1 MTTLTLNTS
10 LLNSQSILVAFS
22 GGLDSTVLL
31 HQLVQW
37 RAQHPEVALRAIHI
51 HHGLSPHADSWVQ
64 HCESVCMQWQVP
76 LVVERVHLEDDGL
89 GIEAQARRA
98 RYQAFA
104 QTLLPGEVLMTAQHL
119 DDQCE
124 TFLLALKRGSGP
136 AGLSAMGECSP
147 FAGTQLIRPLLVQ
160 TREALETWARQH
172 ELCWIEDESNQ
183 DDTYDRNFLR
193 LRVTPLLQQRWPHF
207 AQAVARSAALC
218 AEQES
223 LLDELLASDLADCIT
238 VHGTL
243 LLVPLMMMSDVRRA
257 ALLRRWL
264 AGLNAPMP
272 SRDGLERIWQE
283 VALAR
288 EDASP
293 CFRLGEYEVRRYQ
306 SQLWWVKSVDGQSET
321 VIPWLEWK
329 TPLALPAGLGSVQ
342 LISAG
347 ELRMPQADEAVSI
360 RFKAPGLLHIVGR
373 NGGRKLK
380 KIWQEQGI
388 PPWRRDTTPML
399 FYGETLIA
407 AAGVFVTREGA
418 AEDEEGVSLVWRGK

>member
-31 HQLVQW
+31 HQLVLW
-37 RAQHPEVALRAIHI
+37 RAQNPEVALRAIHI

-64 HCESVCMQWQVP
+64 HCESVCAQWQVS

-136 AGLSAMGECSP
+136 AGLSAMGESSP
-147 FAGTQLIRPLLVQ
+147 FAGTQLIRPLLAQ
-160 TREALETWARQH
+160 TREALEAWARQH

-238 VHGTL
+238 SRGTL
-243 LLVPLMMMSDVRRA
+243 LLTPLMMMSGVRRA

-293 CFRLGEYEVRRYQ
+293 SFRLGEYEVRRYQ

-347 ELRMPQADEAVSI
+347 DLRLPQADEVVSI
-360 RFKAPGLLHIVGR
+360 RFKAPGVLHIVGR

-388 PPWRRDTTPML
+388 PPWRRDTTPLL

>member
-1 MTTLTLNTS
+1 MMTLSLNTS
-10 LLNSQSILVAFS
+10 LLTARQILVAFS

-31 HQLVQW
+31 HQLVLW
-37 RAQHPEVALRAIHI
+37 RTQHPDVTLRAIHI
-51 HHGLSPHADSWVQ
+51 HHGLSPHADAWVT
-64 HCESVCMQWQVP
+64 HCESVCAQWQVP
-76 LVVERVHLEDDGL
+76 LVVERVQLQDDGL

-104 QTLLPGEVLMTAQHL
+104 GALLPGEVLVTAQHL

-136 AGLSAMGECSP
+136 AGLSAMGESSP
-147 FAGTQLIRPLLVQ
+147 FARTRLIRPLLTQ
-160 TREALETWARQH
+160 TRDALERWAH
-172 ELCWIEDESNQ
+172 TYALSWIEDESNQ
-183 DDTYDRNFLR
+183 DDAYDRNFLR
-193 LRVTPLLQQRWPHF
+193 LRILPLLQQRWPHF
-207 AQAVARSAALC
+207 AEATARSAALC

-223 LLDELLASDLADCIT
+223 LLDELLASDLANVVT
-238 VHGTL
+238 AQGTL
-243 LLVPLMMMSDVRRA
+243 MIEPLMTMSGVRRS

-293 CFRLGEYEVRRYQ
+293 CLHLGEYDVRRYQ
-306 SQLWWVKSVDGQSET
+306 SQLWWVKSLSGQSET
-321 VIPWLEWK
+321 VLPWLSWQ
-329 TPLALPAGLGSVQ
+329 TSLALPAGLGTVQ
-342 LISAG
+342 LVPGG
-347 ELRMPQADEAVSI
+347 ELRLPRADESISI

-380 KIWQEQGI
+380 KIWQEQGV
-388 PPWRRDTTPML
+388 PPWRRDTTPLL

-407 AAGVFVTREGA
+407 AAGIFVTREGLG
-418 AEDEEGVSLVWRGK
+418 EGEEGVSLVWHN

>member
-31 HQLVQW
+31 HQLVLW
-37 RAQHPEVALRAIHI
+37 RAQNPEVALRAIHI
-51 HHGLSPHADSWVQ
+51 HHGLSPQADSWVQ
-64 HCESVCMQWQVP
+64 HCESVCAQWQVP

-89 GIEAQARRA
+89 GVEAQARRA

-136 AGLSAMGECSP
+136 AGLSAMGESSP
-147 FAGTQLIRPLLVQ
+147 FAGTQLIRPLLAQ
-160 TREALETWARQH
+160 TREALEVWARQH

-183 DDTYDRNFLR
+183 DEAYDRNFLR

-223 LLDELLASDLADCIT
+223 LLDELLANDLADCVT
-238 VHGTL
+238 AQGTL
-243 LLVPLMMMSDVRRA
+243 LLAPLMMMSGVRRA

-264 AGLNAPMP
+264 AGVNAPMP

-321 VIPWLEWK
+321 VIPWSCRE
-329 TPLALPAGLGSVQ
+329 TPLTLPAGLGSVQ

-347 ELRMPQADEAVSI
+347 ELRMPQAGEAISI
-360 RFKAPGLLHIVGR
+360 RFKAPGVLHIVGR

-388 PPWRRDTTPML
+388 PPWRRDTTPLL

-418 AEDEEGVSLVWRGK
+418 AVDEEGMSLIWHA

>member
-37 RAQHPEVALRAIHI
+37 RALHPDVALRAIHI

-64 HCESVCMQWQVP
+64 HCESVCAQWQVS

-136 AGLSAMGECSP
+136 AGLSAMGESSP
-147 FAGTQLIRPLLVQ
+147 FAGTQLIRPLLAQ
-160 TREALETWARQH
+160 TREALEAWARQH

-238 VHGTL
+238 SRGTL
-243 LLVPLMMMSDVRRA
+243 LLTPLMMMSGVRRA
-257 ALLRRWL
+257 ALLSRWL

-293 CFRLGEYEVRRYQ
+293 SFRLGEYEVRRYQ

-321 VIPWLEWK
+321 VISWLEWK
-329 TPLALPAGLGSVQ
+329 TPLTLPAGLGSVQ

-347 ELRMPQADEAVSI
+347 DLRLPQADEVVSI

-388 PPWRRDTTPML
+388 PPWRRDTTPLL

-418 AEDEEGVSLVWRGK
+418 AVDEEGMSLIWHA

>member
-31 HQLVQW
+31 HQLVLW
-37 RAQHPEVALRAIHI
+37 RALHPDVALRAIHI

-64 HCESVCMQWQVP
+64 HCESVCAQWQVP

-136 AGLSAMGECSP
+136 AGLSAMGENSP
-147 FAGTQLIRPLLVQ
+147 FAGTRLIRPLLAQ
-160 TREALETWARQH
+160 TREALESWARQH

-193 LRVTPLLQQRWPHF
+193 LRVNPLLQQRWPHF

-238 VHGTL
+238 AYGTL
-243 LLVPLMMMSDVRRA
+243 LVAPLMMMSGVRRA

-264 AGLNAPMP
+264 AGVNAPMP
-272 SRDGLERIWQE
+272 SRNGLERIWQE

-293 CFRLGEYEVRRYQ
+293 CFRLGECEIRRYQ

-360 RFKAPGLLHIVGR
+360 RFKAPGVLHIVGR

-388 PPWRRDTTPML
+388 PPWRRDTTPLL

-407 AAGVFVTREGA
+407 AAGVFVTREGI
-418 AEDEEGVSLVWRGK
+418 AEDGAGVSLVWRA

>member
-37 RAQHPEVALRAIHI
+37 RALHPDVALRAIHI

-64 HCESVCMQWQVP
+64 HCESVCAQWQVS

-136 AGLSAMGECSP
+136 AGLSAMGESSP
-147 FAGTQLIRPLLVQ
+147 FAGTQLIRPLLAQ
-160 TREALETWARQH
+160 TREALEAWARQH

-238 VHGTL
+238 SRGTL
-243 LLVPLMMMSDVRRA
+243 LLTPLMMMSGVRRA

-293 CFRLGEYEVRRYQ
+293 SFRLGEYEVRRYQ

-321 VIPWLEWK
+321 VISWLEWK
-329 TPLALPAGLGSVQ
+329 TPLTLPAGLGSVQ

-347 ELRMPQADEAVSI
+347 DLRLPQADEVVSI

-388 PPWRRDTTPML
+388 PPWRRDTTPLL

-418 AEDEEGVSLVWRGK
+418 AVDEEGMSLIWHA